1 MIASRIS
8 AAVWSFVA
16 LASIPVSAQQGQS
29 SCDAHSA
36 HSKTA
41 SDSPAA
47 GANHHAKVNERGD
60 AVMGFDHETT
70 THHFRLAPDGGAIEI
85 TANAQADAESRTAI
99 RSHLSHIAKMFAAG
113 NYQAPMLIHDQ
124 VPPGVPVMVA
134 RKAKL
139 RWSYEDLPAGAKLSA
154 STKDPEALAAIHEF
168 LRFQIEDHQ
177 TGDPREV
184 QASPAQPTPR

>member
-1 MIASRIS
+1 MIASRIPV
-8 AAVWSFVA
+8 AVWSFVA
-16 LASIPVSAQQGQS
+16 LASFPLSAQGQS

-41 SDSPAA
+41 SDSGTA
-47 GANHHAKVNERGD
+47 GAKHHAKVSERGD
-60 AVMGFDHETT
+60 AVMGFDYETT
-70 THHFRLAPDGGAIEI
+70 THHFRLAPDGGAIEV
-85 TANAQADAESRTAI
+85 TANDGADAESRAAI

-124 VPPGVPVMVA
+124 VPPGVPVMTA

-139 RWSYEDLPAGAKLSA
+139 RWTYEDLPAGARLSVT
-154 STKDPEALAAIHEF
+154 TKDPEALSAVQEF

-177 TGDPREV
+177 TGDAKEV
-184 QASPAQPTPR
+184 PAQ